1 MKDGMYTKRDIEEAR
16 QKMLDHLASIA
27 GGQVILGCCT
37 QSCCVIEAQEFAVSL
52 APASGNS
59 TRGQKA

>member
-1 MKDGMYTKRDIEEAR
+1 MEDGMYTKRDIDEAR

-37 QSCCVIEAQEFAVSL
+37 QSCCTEEAQEFAVSL
-52 APASGNS
+52 TPASVKS
-59 TRGQKA
+59 TPGQKA

>member
-1 MKDGMYTKRDIEEAR
+1 MEDGMYTKRDIDEAR

-37 QSCCVIEAQEFAVSL
+37 QSCCTQEAQEFAVSL
-52 APASGNS
+52 SAPNVKSMS
-59 TRGQKA
+59 GQKA